1 MFNFYKIK
9 AYMDLYPDIKENYY
23 NFDTIC
29 FKYWI
34 EFKDGKE
41 MNEFYS
47 LLKANNITN
56 GSINFLSVNDVTK
69 SFLKRSKK
77 IYGGLYGEWVE
88 DYNWLKQRGIIIVS
102 SDYFKGDDTLEVIQ
116 KIENLINILEND
128 I

>member
-23 NFDTIC
+23 NFDTNC

-77 IYGGLYGEWVE
+77 IYGGLYE
-88 DYNWLKQRGIIIVS
+88 K
-102 SDYFKGDDTLEVIQ
+102 
-116 KIENLINILEND
+116 
-128 I
+128 